1 MTKAVG
7 RTRLKIMA
15 FEIKRRP
22 ILRALGLVAALAGGG
37 AQAQDSYARERA
49 ALLQEIA
56 AMAKDTGAE

>member
-1 MTKAVG
+1 
-7 RTRLKIMA
+7 MA